1 MSPVPISRLS
11 GLACIAA
18 CVSAAALS
26 GCSSC
31 SAIVS
36 ACGSGKSV
44 SFENPYARQLV
55 GPPDLAKYPATSP
68 ARALLAWWR
77 DIQYNNLAGYLAGYD
92 APLKA
97 VRSST
102 GLGQR
107 ELSLLSGQ
115 LQVQKPLVLYTVRTQ
130 AGSATIYALISIRA
144 PLGTRDYRS
153 AESPHA
159 FTMVLEGGRW
169 RLADDGF
176 AGTFLLAEHKALAS
190 PKTSVLVP
198 DVTGMPASVASI
210 ELFGANLVAQPEG
223 PSTDRAGG
231 VVVQQSVAPGTPVAR
246 GSTIRLSA
254 TP

>member
-1 MSPVPISRLS
+1 
-11 GLACIAA
+11 
-18 CVSAAALS
+18 
-26 GCSSC
+26 
-31 SAIVS
+31 
-36 ACGSGKSV
+36 
-44 SFENPYARQLV
+44 
-55 GPPDLAKYPATSP
+55 
-68 ARALLAWWR
+68 
-77 DIQYNNLAGYLAGYD
+77 
-92 APLKA
+92 
-97 VRSST
+97 
-102 GLGQR
+102 
-107 ELSLLSGQ
+107 
-115 LQVQKPLVLYTVRTQ
+115 
-130 AGSATIYALISIRA
+130 
-144 PLGTRDYRS
+144 
-153 AESPHA
+153 
-159 FTMVLEGGRW
+159 MVLEGGRW